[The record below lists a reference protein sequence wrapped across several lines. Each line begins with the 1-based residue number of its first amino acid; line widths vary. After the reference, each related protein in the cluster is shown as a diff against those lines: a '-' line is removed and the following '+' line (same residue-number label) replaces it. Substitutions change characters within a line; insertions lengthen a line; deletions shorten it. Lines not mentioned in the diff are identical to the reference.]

1 MRGSRGPQP
10 EGVFERNSPVAG
22 DQNHAREP
30 IRFGGGFHAC
40 HLWRFNRTSDH
51 TCIRQPSIEVGA
63 AVDVDDF
70 AGDIARRIGCEEQR
84 VVSRLRFDAALYAP
98 PPRRRPGQKG
108 RPRRRGER
116 LPALSQRIAR
126 QRRWTDLPLV
136 LYGRAVTPR
145 ILTLDALWYGALRS
159 HLVRMVVVRDPSGRR
174 RDEAFFCTD
183 LDRDAAFILPRNL
196 LTALDAGGHLPRR
209 QATSRL
215 WPGPEPGAPGG

>member
-1 MRGSRGPQP
+1 MLEDR
-10 EGVFERNSPVAG
+10 
-22 DQNHAREP
+22 
-30 IRFGGGFHAC
+30 
-40 HLWRFNRTSDH
+40 
-51 TCIRQPSIEVGA
+51 PSTVH
-63 AVDVDDF
+63 
-70 AGDIARRIGCEEQR
+70 

-159 HLVRMVVVRDPSGRR
+159 QLVRMVVVRDPSGRR

-196 LTALDAGGHLPRR
+196 LTALDAGGHLP
-209 QATSRL
+209 
-215 WPGPEPGAPGG
+215 

>member
-1 MRGSRGPQP
+1 MLEDR
-10 EGVFERNSPVAG
+10 
-22 DQNHAREP
+22 
-30 IRFGGGFHAC
+30 
-40 HLWRFNRTSDH
+40 
-51 TCIRQPSIEVGA
+51 PSTVH
-63 AVDVDDF
+63 
-70 AGDIARRIGCEEQR
+70 

-159 HLVRMVVVRDPSGRR
+159 QLVQIVVVRDPSGRR

-215 WPGPEPGAPGG
+215 RPGPKPGG